1 MKLCTSR
8 TTKNILAER
17 VYIYISR
24 IYTLSDQR
32 KRERERR
39 EKLHAAVDMRA
50 NGNWIVAFANLGDE
64 ISSLRLNTNL
74 YGEVFETLTKI
85 PACLGGTR
93 GLFENALCAETA
105 LMAWQ

>member
-1 MKLCTSR
+1 MKLCTSP

-17 VYIYISR
+17 VYIYQE
-24 IYTLSDQR
+24 YTFRSE
-32 KRERERR
+32 RERER
-39 EKLHAAVDMRA
+39 EKLHAAIDMRA

-64 ISSLRLNTNL
+64 IRSLRLNTNL

-105 LMAWQ
+105 PMAWQ